1 MQFQSEEEIIDPHGG
16 RGIGRRA
23 LLGAALAALLL
34 GAALPAFAQEEP
46 SGELVMMNWVSGS
59 ELDFIKELEAGFVK
73 KYPKVHFND
82 IDLSGSGDM
91 RGAIRTALLGGQ
103 RADLVQSGWPSFLIE
118 LQQAGLIRPL
128 GDAWEQNNWSDSI
141 GDNWKKFMSI
151 DGVPYG
157 LTYTFGDRS
166 GIFYRKDTLAKAG
179 IAAPPKTW
187 DEFVTSFGKLNAVG
201 VTPIAVPGK
210 VWSHAEWFETI
221 YIRMFGVDM
230 AKKLGAHEIPWTDA
244 SVKTALKKYAEI
256 ISLGCCGDAATM
268 LASDWDNAADSVLK
282 AGTAGY
288 EMIGM
293 WVNRRAQEEYGLKEG
308 EDYALFQF
316 PEMGLGHDD
325 TSIVDTNAF
334 LVLSSGQNPTAAT
347 AFLSYTLSAE
357 GANII
362 AKHGVATPSN
372 KVDTALY
379 GPVTLLSNQAVAS
392 TSSVSPV
399 IGDLLPGDLVDE
411 YRVQLQKFLQ
421 DPSDANIDAVTAAIE
436 AKADTVY

>member
-1 MQFQSEEEIIDPHGG
+1 MKIRSKGGSGPNGGMEISRRLVLGG
-16 RGIGRRA
+16 VA
-23 LLGAALAALLL
+23 TLALLL
-34 GAALPAFAQEEP
+34 AAPAVAQDEP

-59 ELDFIKELEAGFVK
+59 ELDFIKELEAGFMK

-82 IDLSGSGDM
+82 INLSGSGDM

-103 RADLVQSGWPSFLIE
+103 KADLVQSGWPSFLIE
-118 LQQAGLIRPL
+118 LQKAGLVRPL
-128 GDAWEQNNWSDSI
+128 ADAWEQNNWHDSI
-141 GDNWKKFMSI
+141 GDNWKNFMSI

-166 GIFYRKDTLAKAG
+166 GIFFRRDTLAKAG
-179 IAAPPKTW
+179 IAEPPKTW
-187 DEFVTSFGKLNAVG
+187 DEFVASFDKLNAVG

-210 VWSHAEWFETI
+210 VWAHAEWFETI
-221 YIRMFGVDM
+221 YVRMFGVDM
-230 AKKLGAHEIPWTDA
+230 AKKLGAHQIAWTDP
-244 SVKTALKKYAEI
+244 SVKAALKQFAKI
-256 ISLGCCGDAATM
+256 IQMRCCGDAATM

-308 EDYALFQF
+308 KDYALFQF
-316 PEMGLGHDD
+316 PAMGLGHDD

-372 KVDTALY
+372 KVDTSLY
-379 GPVTLLSNQAVAS
+379 GPVTLLSNEAVAN

-436 AKADTVY
+436 AKAATVY